1 MQLLGQERRG
11 IGAQPEKGGM
21 AEGSLADI
29 AGHEI
34 QAERR
39 NAVDQANQQNMLEI
53 RGEQILRP
61 FHDRVDETDA
71 ENDGRKQD
79 GATPA

>member
-1 MQLLGQERRG
+1 
-11 IGAQPEKGGM
+11 M